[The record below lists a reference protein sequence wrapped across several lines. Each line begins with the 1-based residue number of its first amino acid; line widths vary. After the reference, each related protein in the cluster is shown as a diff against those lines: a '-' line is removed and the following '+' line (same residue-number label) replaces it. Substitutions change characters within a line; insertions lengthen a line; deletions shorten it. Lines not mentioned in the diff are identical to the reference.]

1 MSLSRTYHTDRR
13 RRQKSF
19 DRFMS
24 CPSMQ
29 LIGSI
34 IYICQAYINNNRG
47 ASFFSN
53 ATPFACLNFWY
64 IIPAKTSSRPKPDF
78 SLRSVRALIIPNR
91 QSRRASRVGSRVNS
105 LETTILL
112 CSKDMVE
119 VPDFGEYGT
128 VVSAPNIR
136 DSTGLLSER
145 VCDACEWVLGF
156 VRGHD
161 AVSISPYVFQYL
173 RKDAKMYSRLKI
185 SRYSRCKHVVRGEH
199 IECPTSG
206 FDEVYDL
213 LVLNVIIAVTLD
225 VERRCAGGVL

>member
-13 RRQKSF
+13 RRQKLF

-24 CPSMQ
+24 YPSMQ
-29 LIGSI
+29 LTESI
-34 IYICQAYINNNRG
+34 IYICQAYINNNRDAY

-53 ATPFACLNFWY
+53 ASPFACIKFWY
-64 IIPAKTSSRPKPDF
+64 IVLAKTSSRPKPDF

-112 CSKDMVE
+112 CTKDMIE
-119 VPDFGEYGT
+119 VPDFGEYGA

-145 VCDACEWVLGF
+145 VCDACEGVLCF
-156 VRGHD
+156 VRGYD
-161 AVSISPYVFQYL
+161 AVSGCSYVF
-173 RKDAKMYSRLKI
+173 
-185 SRYSRCKHVVRGEH
+185 
-199 IECPTSG
+199 
-206 FDEVYDL
+206 
-213 LVLNVIIAVTLD
+213 
-225 VERRCAGGVL
+225 